1 MLCSVTMIGDK
12 QLIRQYAAQRSEPA
26 FAELV
31 RRHLKMVYGA
41 ALRQVHGDA
50 HLAEDV
56 AQSVFSDL
64 ARKAGKL
71 QHNHSI
77 AGWLHASTRFA
88 AANAVRAETRR
99 RTREQA
105 VVSMNEMN
113 SNANAS
119 WNELRPMIDEALE
132 ELGGA
137 DREAIVL
144 RYFEAYEFSL
154 VGAALGVSENA
165 ARMRVDRALE
175 KLRAILQK
183 RGMATTGAALAGALA
198 ESSATAVPAQL
209 AAGITS
215 AALAQVG
222 TTFVSSAPSILKIIA
237 MKKLSLAAVSVLT
250 LSVATVLVVRNLPE
264 SNPQK
269 AAASPGATQA
279 SPGQPGGTAPST
291 GAQGDPDI
299 QKKIVQRHD
308 DQVRARQGPEADEA
322 RARWDKELA
331 EFENSMKPETGVKKF
346 GAARQ
351 ISSIGPNETVIMGGW
366 QTEAGRR
373 MLVLITPSTV
383 DSAGNKVAPPFNAQ
397 SQIQI
402 DSKFV
407 EVPETLLAQLGLQSL
422 LTDQNESQEAVTCS
436 DAQFRSYLNAMGQ
449 QSGSDIL
456 SSPRV
461 TTSFGT
467 QAKVSVQET
476 QMIAGKNQALGPSL
490 GLLPTLN
497 EDGVSLDLDATAL
510 YSTAAD
516 GNSQ

>member
-1 MLCSVTMIGDK
+1 MIGDN
-12 QLIRQYAAQRSEPA
+12 QLIRQYAAERSEPA

-31 RRHLKMVYGA
+31 RRHLKMVYAA

-64 ARKAGKL
+64 ARKAGKF
-71 QHNHSI
+71 QPNHSI

-88 AANAVRAETRR
+88 AANAVRAEARR

-105 VVSMNEMN
+105 VVSMNAIN
-113 SNANAS
+113 SNANAD

-175 KLRAILQK
+175 KLRTALQK
-183 RGMATTGAALAGALA
+183 RGMAATGAALAVALA
-198 ESSATAVPAQL
+198 ESSAAAVPAQL

-215 AALAQVG
+215 AALAQAG
-222 TTFVSSAPSILKIIA
+222 TTSLSSAPSILKIIA
-237 MKKLSLAAVSVLT
+237 MKKLSLAAVSVLA
-250 LSVATVLVVRNLPE
+250 LAAATVLVVRNLPDA
-264 SNPQK
+264 NQQK
-269 AAASPGATQA
+269 AAASTGATQA
-279 SPGQPGGTAPST
+279 SPVQPGGTAPSA

-308 DQVRARQGPEADEA
+308 EQVRARQGPEADEA
-322 RARWDKELA
+322 QARWDKELA

-351 ISSIGPNETVIMGGW
+351 IASIGPNQSVIMGGW
-366 QTEAGRR
+366 QTEAGKR
-373 MLVLITPSTV
+373 MLVFITPSAA
-383 DSAGNKVAPPFNAQ
+383 DSAGNKVAPPYGAQ

-402 DSKFV
+402 DSKFIS
-407 EVPETLLAQLGLQSL
+407 VPEAIFAQLGLQTL
-422 LTDQNESQEAVTCS
+422 LTDQNESREAVTCS
-436 DAQFRSYLNAMGQ
+436 DAQFRSYLSAMQQ

-461 TTSFGT
+461 TTSCGN
-467 QAKVSVQET
+467 QANVSVQET
-476 QMIAGKNQALGPSL
+476 RMIAGKNQSLGPSL
-490 GLLPTLN
+490 GLLPTLSA
-497 EDGVSLDLDATAL
+497 DGVSLDLDATAL
-510 YSTAAD
+510 YTTAAD